1 MGPLLMPAPQTE
13 ALHRALALI
22 AEGWSIA
29 AASREAGINKSAV
42 TRYIQRQTR
51 PICPCC
57 GQEVIASRVV
67 RAPDTK

>member
-1 MGPLLMPAPQTE
+1 MPAPQTE

-22 AEGWSIA
+22 AEGWSIS

-42 TRYIQRQTR
+42 SRYIQRQTR

-57 GQEVIASRVV
+57 GQEVIKSRVV
-67 RAPDTK
+67 RTPPTT

>member
-1 MGPLLMPAPQTE
+1 MRAPRTP

-22 AEGWSIA
+22 AEGWSIS

-42 TRYIQRQTR
+42 TRYIQRQIR

-57 GQEVIASRVV
+57 GQEVIPSRVV
-67 RAPDTK
+67 RAPDNK

>member
-1 MGPLLMPAPQTE
+1 MPAPQTP

-22 AEGWSIA
+22 AEGWSVPA
-29 AASREAGINKSAV
+29 AAKEVGMQRSAIYA
-42 TRYIQRQTR
+42 YIKRQTR

-67 RAPDTK
+67 RAPDNK